1 MDTSD
6 NKEKTEICEYADG
19 ISQVGFNYNL
29 PGAELIYYQNF
40 MSPELAN
47 FYFET
52 FMQLPFV
59 QGRVRGG
66 VENRLSC
73 FYSELVVGS
82 ELKSYEYSGK
92 INPSLPFT
100 DEMLFLK
107 KSIEYVTG
115 TTYNS
120 CLVNL
125 YISGKSTIGFH
136 SDSEKSLKKY
146 STIASISL
154 GAERWFDVVNKEDG
168 PYATGYATDMSIR
181 TKHGS
186 LITMG
191 GAMQTHYKHRL
202 RAEAKV
208 KNPRINLT
216 FRQAI

>member
-1 MDTSD
+1 MECVDVHEEAES
-6 NKEKTEICEYADG
+6 EILNG
-19 ISQVGFNYNL
+19 ISSVGYNYNL
-29 PGAELIYYQNF
+29 PGAELIYYRDF
-40 MSPELAN
+40 MTQDLAD

-66 VENRLSC
+66 LENRLSC
-73 FYSELVVGS
+73 FYSELVVGN

-107 KSIEYVTG
+107 KSIERVTG
-115 TTYNS
+115 ATYNS

-125 YISGKSTIGFH
+125 YITGKSTIGFH

-154 GAERWFDVVNKEDG
+154 GAERWFDVVSAGGG
-168 PYATGYATDMSIR
+168 PYATGYGVDMSGRIR
-181 TKHGS
+181 LSNYDGRNYADS
-186 LITMG
+186 L
-191 GAMQTHYKHRL
+191 
-202 RAEAKV
+202 
-208 KNPRINLT
+208 
-216 FRQAI
+216 